1 MPPHHI
7 RCRHVNIRAI
17 LQNAMKNR
25 LFDVILLCVFVLSSC
40 SIKEDRTC
48 CPVYVNMNYDVVIAG
63 GKYENSLVGASDGSP
78 GIMTHIDLLKYE
90 GRGFEVACKRGV
102 IRLASAFGYESFSWK
117 GDTLITAKGTE
128 CSPLFAWAEKV
139 IAEGDLYYTEV
150 SPHKQYS
157 VMNIIVVGLL
167 PGEDF
172 TYDIRVK
179 ANCNALK
186 LYELS
191 PVEGAYTVVAKHK
204 NASGYEVR
212 IPRQLRNEIVLE
224 LLDPSQDSDVPVS
237 VIDVGKALESKG
249 FDWGK
254 TDLDDMNVV
263 VDFTRM
269 QAFVEVVD
277 WNSAKIEI
285 TI

>member
-1 MPPHHI
+1 M
-7 RCRHVNIRAI
+7 
-17 LQNAMKNR
+17 
-25 LFDVILLCVFVLSSC
+25 
-40 SIKEDRTC
+40 
-48 CPVYVNMNYDVVIAG
+48 
-63 GKYENSLVGASDGSP
+63 
-78 GIMTHIDLLKYE
+78 
-90 GRGFEVACKRGV
+90 
-102 IRLASAFGYESFSWK
+102 
-117 GDTLITAKGTE
+117 AKGTE

-191 PVEGAYTVVAKHK
+191 PVEGAYTLVAKHK

-224 LLDPSQDSDVPVS
+224 LLDPSQDSNVPVS

-249 FDWGK
+249 FDWEK